1 MSNVKNAK
9 QFWITAPSR
18 GEILKSELAP
28 RQVGEVLIRTLYSGI
43 SRGTEALVFR
53 GEVPLSQY
61 EIMRAPFQEGNFP
74 GPVKY
79 GYASVGKIEEDS
91 SSDNLVGRSV
101 FCLFPH
107 QDRYYVHKN
116 AIFPVPEGVP
126 PERAVLAA
134 NLETAINIVW
144 DSNLSVGDKIVII
157 GAGVIGLL
165 VAWLCNQIPGTSVM
179 LVDPNSER
187 VNIAQA
193 LDVTFCTAVRKG
205 TKADVVVHTSGQPDG
220 LRTALTVATG
230 DGIVV
235 DASWYGTRS
244 VTLPL
249 GEDFHS
255 QRITLKSSQVGRI
268 PPSRI
273 PRWNHNRRLTLALKL
288 LSDPVLDLL
297 ISDESRFEE
306 LPDVMARLSQ
316 AGHTGLCCR
325 IVYPET

>member
-1 MSNVKNAK
+1 M
-9 QFWITAPSR
+9 
-18 GEILKSELAP
+18 
-28 RQVGEVLIRTLYSGI
+28 
-43 SRGTEALVFR
+43 FR
-53 GEVPLSQY
+53 GEVPSSQY
-61 EIMRAPFQEGNFP
+61 QIMRAPFQEGNFP

-79 GYASVGKIEEDS
+79 GYASVGQVEEAS
-91 SSDNLVGRSV
+91 SSDNLVGRTV

-107 QDRYYVHKN
+107 QDYYYVPKH
-116 AIFPVPEGVP
+116 AIFLVPEDVP

-144 DSNLSVGDKIVII
+144 DSNLSIGDRIVII

-165 VAWLCNQIPGTSVM
+165 VAWLCNQVPGTSVM

-187 VNIAQA
+187 LKISQA
-193 LDVTFCTAVRKG
+193 FDVTFCPVVKKD
-205 TKADVVVHTSGQPDG
+205 TKADVVVHTSGQPEG

-255 QRITLKSSQVGRI
+255 HRITLKSSQVGRI

-273 PRWNHNRRLTLALKL
+273 LQWTHNRRLALALKL
-288 LSDPVLDLL
+288 LNDPALDLL
-297 ISDESRFEE
+297 ISDECRFEE

-316 AGHTGLCCR
+316 GEPTGLCCR
-325 IVYPET
+325 IVYTEK

>member
-1 MSNVKNAK
+1 
-9 QFWITAPSR
+9 
-18 GEILKSELAP
+18 
-28 RQVGEVLIRTLYSGI
+28 
-43 SRGTEALVFR
+43 VFR
-53 GEVPLSQY
+53 GEVPSSQY
-61 EIMRAPFQEGNFP
+61 QIMRAPFQEGDFP

-79 GYASVGKIEEDS
+79 GYASVGQVEEDS
-91 SSDNLVGRSV
+91 GSDNLVGRNV

-107 QDRYYVHKN
+107 QDYYYVPKH
-116 AIFPVPEGVP
+116 AIFLVPEDVP

-144 DSNLSVGDKIVII
+144 DSNLSIGDRIVII

-165 VAWLCNQIPGTSVM
+165 VAWLCNQVPGTSVI
-179 LVDPNSER
+179 LVDPNLER
-187 VNIAQA
+187 LKIAQA
-193 LDVTFCTAVRKG
+193 LDLTFCPVVKKD

-255 QRITLKSSQVGRI
+255 HRITLKSSQVGRI

-273 PRWNHNRRLTLALKL
+273 PQWTHNRRLTLALKL
-288 LSDPVLDLL
+288 LNDPALDLL
-297 ISDESRFEE
+297 ISDECRFEE

-316 AGHTGLCCR
+316 REPTGLCCR
-325 IVYPET
+325 IVYTEK